1 MPYCSGGR
9 SDFLIDRHEGDVRV
23 TVQATPDDDW
33 YSVQDAQYTTYRR
46 ADWDKAIYSRRD
58 DTVRLPKAAFWRDKR
73 GRIAADPKDDGHSR
87 DCQFIQ
93 VPYASTLAEAFAS
106 AEYLERCER
115 GDIGVYDLFARVYVD
130 GVEVGSAV
138 CGGFDTDH
146 STEGDRYIRMSARDM
161 AHEAIREAREWLN
174 RRKEKASA

>member
-1 MPYCSGGR
+1 MPHCSGGR
-9 SDFLIDRHEGDVRV
+9 SDYLIDRHEGDVRV
-23 TVQATPDDDW
+23 TVQATLDDDW
-33 YSVQDAQYTTYRR
+33 YSTQDARYTTYRC
-46 ADWDKAIYSRRD
+46 ADWNKALYSRRD
-58 DTVRLPKAAFWRDKR
+58 ETVHLPKAALWRDKR
-73 GRIAADPKDDGHSR
+73 GRIAADPKDDDYSQ

-93 VPYASTLAEAFAS
+93 VPYASTLAEAFDS

-115 GDIGVYDLFARVYVD
+115 GDIGVYDLTARVFVD

-146 STEGDRYIRMSARDM
+146 SAEGDRYIRISACEV
-161 AHEAIREAREWLN
+161 AHEAIRAARDWLN